1 MLVEL
6 KKASRSFSNFGREK
20 VLFSNADLSLK
31 AGEIVAVTG
40 ASGNGKSTLLNILAG
55 FETLDEGSY
64 FYQKEDVT
72 NNRRRIGEL
81 RRTDMS
87 IIPQGLLLI
96 EQLTAFEN
104 IEVATEAKK
113 INISCETVEEYARE
127 LEIEPLLDIKVKKL
141 SLGERQRIAIVR
153 ALVCSG
159 NLVLADEP
167 TSALN
172 HDLALKAIELFRRRA
187 DSGTAF
193 LMITH
198 DLSLLDA
205 ADTVYSLDGGRLEKT
220 KKQQIS

>member
-1 MLVEL
+1 M
-6 KKASRSFSNFGREK
+6 
-20 VLFSNADLSLK
+20 
-31 AGEIVAVTG
+31 
-40 ASGNGKSTLLNILAG
+40 LNILAG

-113 INISCETVEEYARE
+113 INISRETVEEYARE

>member
-113 INISCETVEEYARE
+113 INISRETVEEYARE